1 MNWFRKSPHSP
12 CVIQQIKHNGGI
24 NKIIQKHFFV
34 ISFVPVTVAEL
45 FYVILSINILITFLS
60 KTMLKLAFIAV
71 SEYVL
76 FIQKNFF

>member
-1 MNWFRKSPHSP
+1 M
-12 CVIQQIKHNGGI
+12 
-24 NKIIQKHFFV
+24 QKHFFV